1 MPWNTTDHVAK
12 FLSVA
17 GDFVHSRTDRHTML
31 LSALA
36 GVRHAAPPHG
46 DGPLFGWWED
56 GDGAVTAAFVWT
68 PPFLLALSSL
78 PDGAG
83 QELARLVA
91 ADPRTAANL
100 MSDERSGRAFAAAW
114 SEHTGLGTRTR
125 LASRLFR
132 LDALT
137 PPRPEPRGRSRLAT
151 EADRPLLTD
160 WYAAFTQEAGDMP
173 ADPAAFVDE
182 RLAYSGWTLWE
193 VDGRP
198 VSMAGIT
205 RGVSGMA
212 RITPVY
218 TPPAERGQGYGA
230 AVTAAISAAAQS
242 SGTPDVLLF
251 TDVTNPVSN
260 RLYARI
266 GFRPVDDFVMLALD
280 GPGR

>member
-1 MPWNTTDHVAK
+1 MPWNITDDVAK

-17 GDFVHSRTDRHTML
+17 GDFVHSRTDLHTML
-31 LSALA
+31 LSSLA
-36 GVRHAAPPHG
+36 SMRNAPRPQG
-46 DGPLFGWWED
+46 ELFGWWE
-56 GDGAVTAAFVWT
+56 DGAVTAAFVWT

-78 PDGAG
+78 PDGAEE
-83 QELARLVA
+83 ELAELVA

-100 MSDERSGRAFAAAW
+100 MTDERSARAFAAAW
-114 SEHTGLGTRTR
+114 SQHTGLGTHTR

-137 PPRPEPRGRSRLAT
+137 PPGPKPRGRSRLAT
-151 EADRPLLTD
+151 QADRPLLTD
-160 WYAAFTQEAGDMP
+160 WYTAFTKEAGDMP
-173 ADPAAFVDE
+173 ADPTTFVDE

-205 RGVSGMA
+205 RSVSGMA

-230 AVTAAISAAAQS
+230 AVTAAVSAAAQS

-260 RLYARI
+260 RLYTRI

-280 GPGR
+280 DRTRA